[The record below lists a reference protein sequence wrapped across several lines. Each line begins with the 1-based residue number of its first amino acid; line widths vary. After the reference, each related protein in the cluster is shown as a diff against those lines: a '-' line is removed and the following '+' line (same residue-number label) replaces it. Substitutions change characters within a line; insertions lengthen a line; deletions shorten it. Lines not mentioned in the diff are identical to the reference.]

1 MRSLSSMR
9 SVLAVSIFVAV
20 TLTMTG
26 CQGNNAPSV
35 EANPAQ
41 SEPALPLTQSN
52 NKENEN
58 EQNEKQLNLY
68 EELITDIIFVE
79 YPVIAIVKDQDIRYP
94 EWSQNEPPDEILHQ
108 FKVTLVESLKGD
120 LPHSFTYYMILEDE
134 PSTKA
139 EVPYIVA
146 LCRVGD
152 TFLAEPLVGVLPSD
166 LPGLKSLMRKK
177 LAEAEPAD
185 FGPEAC
191 PFDLE
196 LPD

>member
-1 MRSLSSMR
+1 
-9 SVLAVSIFVAV
+9 
-20 TLTMTG
+20 MTG

-152 TFLAEPLVGVLPSD
+152 TFLAEPLVSLRILDQKPVLLILNFRTDLDARGEATNFVPSIRR
-166 LPGLKSLMRKK
+166 RKT
-177 LAEAEPAD
+177 
-185 FGPEAC
+185 
-191 PFDLE
+191 
-196 LPD
+196 